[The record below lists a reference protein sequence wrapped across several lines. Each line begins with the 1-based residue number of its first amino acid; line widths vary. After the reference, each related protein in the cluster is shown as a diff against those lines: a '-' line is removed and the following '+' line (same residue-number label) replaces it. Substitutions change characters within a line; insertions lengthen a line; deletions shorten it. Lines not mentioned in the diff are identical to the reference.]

1 MYSALDTDRA
11 RLAGWATFS
20 RGVCL
25 GIGLALTA
33 MSASPEESRS
43 PLMEEFVI
51 TATKKN
57 VVQTAHDV
65 PLAVTAYGADQLD
78 ALHVR
83 DLTDL
88 SFSMPNVQL
97 DDIAT
102 AKGVANFSIRGLGIN
117 SSIPSIDPTV
127 GVFVDGMYMG
137 ITSGVLLDMFDLE
150 SIEVLRGPQGLLFG
164 RNVTGGAVV
173 INTKDPGDEF
183 AFSAKTVVEGRLGE
197 GTGPNYYAMASVTG
211 PVVENLAA
219 KLSMYMNIDE
229 GWHENLFDGRDF
241 GKTENYIAR
250 RSVKW
255 SPTADIELLV
265 KYEHG
270 KLDADGPAAQN
281 AALFD
286 KDEFD
291 FSVDERGFS
300 DHDWDQVI
308 VEANWDVS
316 FGDGTLTNI
325 FGWRDYQGTALVDI
339 DATPTFLFH
348 STAMIDQE
356 QYSNEFRYAGRF
368 VDAFSVTGGIY
379 YFTQDLSY
387 QETRS
392 LPATLASLGFATVFE
407 GGGIQDHDT
416 WGVFLSVDY
425 DFLDHFT
432 LTFGGRY
439 TEEDKSV
446 KIASLNANI
455 AALPAGNLLS
465 GTAVRA
471 FLACDVIGEAC
482 AFDFVD
488 EDSWDSF
495 TPKIGLQWRPSDEI
509 QAYAHWTKG
518 FRSGGYNLRNTDPTI
533 GPGPFDQEEQN
544 SYEVGIK
551 YRAPGRRVN
560 SSLALYW
567 NDIEDMLR
575 EIITPGVAGAV
586 QVIRNTAEVT
596 IRGFEVETL
605 FWASQNLVINFFV
618 GYTDGEYDK
627 VVFDLNGDGLV
638 NGLDE
643 DLDIPRLSPWTY
655 GAGFVYTRQ
664 VPRLGIASAR
674 LNFNHRDKAA
684 STDNNI
690 GQLREVD
697 HLDFSLS
704 LTLPSR
710 RWTAR
715 LYGKNMLDD
724 VAIGG
729 DTITPFG
736 VPFGTFSPLGTGRIV
751 GTELKFDY

>member
-1 MYSALDTDRA
+1 MYSVLDTGRA

-33 MSASPEESRS
+33 MSASAQESRS

-57 VVQTAHDV
+57 VEETVHDV

-102 AKGVANFSIRGLGIN
+102 AKGVANFSIRGLSIN

-137 ITSGVLLDMFDLE
+137 ITSGVLLDIFDLE

-173 INTKDPGDEF
+173 INTKDPGEEF
-183 AFSAKTVVEGRLGE
+183 AFSAKTVVDDRLGD

-250 RSVKW
+250 PSVKW

-325 FGWRDYQGTALVDI
+325 FGWRDYQASTLVDV
-339 DATPTFLFH
+339 DATPAFLFH
-348 STAMIDQE
+348 STGVIDQE
-356 QYSNEFRYAGRF
+356 QYSNEFRYAGRV

-416 WGVFLSVDY
+416 WGAFLSVDY

-455 AALPAGNLLS
+455 AALPAGDLLS
-465 GTAVRA
+465 GTAVRP

-482 AFDFVD
+482 TFDFVD

-551 YRAPGRRVN
+551 YRAPDRRVN

-575 EIITPGVAGAV
+575 EINTPGVAGAV

-704 LTLPSR
+704 LTVPSR

-729 DTITPFG
+729 ETITPFG
-736 VPFGTFSPLGTGRIV
+736 VPFGTFSPLSTGRIV